1 MGASFSSS
9 DSDIGAIDVD
19 LRSLEAVPAEGKQCV
34 LGHIVGDLDL
44 LGDGVAACDG
54 GLAGAKGSS
63 VDALAGSTRV
73 CLEGIAGKPIC
84 SFTG

>member
-44 LGDGVAACDG
+44 LGHRITTGDR
-54 GLAGAKGSS
+54 GLAGVQRGRVHACSRVSNILKSS
-63 VDALAGSTRV
+63 
-73 CLEGIAGKPIC
+73 
-84 SFTG
+84 

>member
-34 LGHIVGDLDL
+34 LGHVVGDLDL
-44 LGDGVAACDG
+44 LGHRVTTGDR
-54 GLAGAKGSS
+54 GLA
-63 VDALAGSTRV
+63 
-73 CLEGIAGKPIC
+73 
-84 SFTG
+84 